1 MGKIKETIE
10 RFKNMLDKDKNNK
23 WGENL
28 VILIIIGMIVIIA
41 GGTLFGG
48 NDKKKDEGKGIKNED
63 TASTREVLNV
73 DADDG
78 KSQLEKDI
86 ENILGKIQ
94 GVGKVSVM
102 ITYAS
107 GKEIVP
113 YTDVKR
119 SDNSTDERDSSGGT
133 RRAVQNS
140 YESSIVYE
148 ENEKGVK
155 KPIITKELMP
165 EVKGVLVVAEGASDA
180 TVRENLIHS
189 VKVLLDIPA
198 HKIQVVEG
206 RK

>member
-1 MGKIKETIE
+1 MGKIKETIK
-10 RFKNMLDKDKNNK
+10 RLKSMLDKDKNNK

-48 NDKKKDEGKGIKNED
+48 NEKKKDESKNISSENLGD
-63 TASTREVLNV
+63 TREVLNV
-73 DADDG
+73 DVDDE

-94 GVGKVSVM
+94 GAGKVTVM

-113 YTDVKR
+113 YADVKR
-119 SDNSTDERDSSGGT
+119 SDNSTNEKDSSGGT
-133 RRAVQNS
+133 RMIVQSN
-140 YESSIVYE
+140 YESSVVYE
-148 ENEKGVK
+148 ENDKGVK
-155 KPIITKELMP
+155 KPIIAKELMP
-165 EVKGVLVVAEGASDA
+165 EIKGVLVVAEGASEA
-180 TVRENLIHS
+180 TVRENLINS
-189 VKVLLDIPA
+189 VKVLLDIPV

-206 RK
+206 GK